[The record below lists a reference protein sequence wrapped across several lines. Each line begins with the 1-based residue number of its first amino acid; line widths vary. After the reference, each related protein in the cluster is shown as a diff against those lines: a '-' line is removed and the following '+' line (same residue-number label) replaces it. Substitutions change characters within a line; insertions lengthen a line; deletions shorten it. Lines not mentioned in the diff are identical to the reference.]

1 MSSLLNKISTLLRA
15 RIEAFLDEELR
26 LSSGPGRRELL
37 SASQLGKD
45 VDREIEALR
54 RRIDEAITHE
64 EKLQEEI
71 DALRQEAADWDLRAD
86 NALLAGDEAAARHA
100 VMQMQHAE
108 RSAAFKE
115 ADLVQHRRST
125 AEFIERVNML
135 EGLVAEARN
144 RQEEPAAAPPSA
156 TLDTVLQSTRQEA
169 EKLEDAGQAPTPEGQ
184 PAQDTAPAEDDL
196 VARRARLA
204 RHNPSE

>member
-15 RIEAFLDEELR
+15 RIEDFLEEDLR
-26 LSSGPGRRELL
+26 LSSGPDRRELL
-37 SASQLGKD
+37 SANRLGKD

-100 VMQMQHAE
+100 VLQMQHAE

-156 TLDTVLQSTRQEA
+156 TLDTVLQSARQEA
-169 EKLEDAGQAPTPEGQ
+169 EKLEDAGQAPTPEEQ
-184 PAQDTAPAEDDL
+184 PAQDTAPVEDDL